1 MLSVSSLFKTT
12 VSDPSALMRAI
23 QTVAADDSLTRFLS
37 QEEWMLL
44 ANYLN
49 VETLPRGHILTAKGA
64 LDRTVYFVESGTL
77 RILYGAESDRNAV
90 AILGAGSVV
99 GEGAFFSQR
108 ERNATVQATTV
119 CRVWSLAL
127 GRFDQ
132 LRKEHPT
139 VALSLAMALGATAA
153 GRMLDM
159 TKRFVVV

>member
-1 MLSVSSLFKTT
+1 MP
-12 VSDPSALMRAI
+12 DPTALMHSI
-23 QTVAADDSLTRFLS
+23 QTVASDDSLTRFMS
-37 QEEWMLL
+37 PEEWQVL
-44 ANYLN
+44 AGYLD

-77 RILYGAESDRNAV
+77 RILYGPESEMKAI

-108 ERNATVQATTV
+108 ERNATVQATTA
-119 CRVWSLAL
+119 CRVWSLAV
-127 GRFDQ
+127 GRFEQ
-132 LRKEHPT
+132 LRRDHPT

-153 GRMLDM
+153 GRMLDL